1 MAQRNNALQHRR
13 AELTQALLQVRQDLD
28 AGRGEAAALAVE
40 HADLEALAASR
51 GRDLRAR
58 EAALAARSAE
68 LTAVADEV
76 AALEAGFERFC
87 ADFQRGVTASA
98 GRKAE
103 GGARRE
109 AEAIRAAA
117 AAAAARVQ
125 EREAEGRELAARAA
139 AAERERA
146 AAGREVDALKARL
159 AERLHEENRLRQDL
173 RRAKAANAQG
183 EEALLAVQSGIEDQ
197 QFTVAEAHAAI
208 GKLEAEQ
215 AEQAELVI
223 EIATRKAKLRKA
235 DRFRAAP
242 GPPAAASGQRTAGAK
257 RRATSAYPEPAAT
270 VQPPP
275 RAGRYPP
282 AAFGLGAAGAQR
294 GRAFSTVSELVG
306 APAKGPKR
314 AKPAPTAPGAPK
326 KPARAPPRKVVAAPP
341 PAAAGGWDPDDVFG
355 GQIRVDHA

>member
-40 HADLEALAASR
+40 HADLEALVASG

-109 AEAIRAAA
+109 AEAIRPAA

-125 EREAEGRELAARAA
+125 ELEAEGRELAARAT

-146 AAGREVDALKARL
+146 AAGREVDALKAQL

-183 EEALLAVQSGIEDQ
+183 KEALLAVQSGIEDQ

-215 AEQAELVI
+215 TELVI

-314 AKPAPTAPGAPK
+314 AKPAPTAPGPPK